1 MGEKVKK
8 GALHAN
14 GSPQPEL
21 CCVIPITLTITIT
34 VESTITITNTIT
46 IAITITLHANRP
58 PQPDPNCIA
67 YYIEHYHFTKYQK
80 RIIAWYNTNG
90 PPRTKSL
97 CCVIAITLTI

>member
-8 GALHAN
+8 GASHAN

-67 YYIEHYHFTKYQK
+67 YYIEHYHFTITRKGSLHG
-80 RIIAWYNTNG
+80 TTLMG
-90 PPRTKSL
+90 PLEPDL
-97 CCVIAITLTI
+97 CVV